1 MFICYPSKLL
11 VNEMASG
18 RLLVLTL
25 VFMTIVKAKEQLY
38 AVRLQGPKKDYGT
51 GRVEIFYN
59 GQWGTICDDSWDLN
73 DAEVVCRQLG
83 YGSAYKALQG
93 GYVPD
98 GKEKI
103 WLDDVRCN
111 GSEQNLSDCSHH
123 GWGRH
128 NCRHSEDA
136 GVDCSQDVPRLSI
149 RLQGSTSS
157 NATGRVEIFYKG
169 EWGTVCDDD
178 WDIND
183 AKVVCRQLGYKTA
196 LAALK
201 GNVVPSGN
209 GTIWLDDVKCTGN
222 ELYLSSCSHRYFGG
236 HNCNHSEDA
245 GVKCY
250 EDVDE
255 CSLSTDDCHENASC
269 FNTDGSF
276 LCKCN
281 FGFLGDGKFCSE
293 RTVAIRGPKSENG
306 TGRVEVFH
314 NGEWG
319 TVCDD
324 RWDVYDAD
332 VVCRQLGYKYASKA
346 LQGSFVPDGKGKIWL
361 DEVRCNGNEQ
371 NLSSCSHNKW
381 ENHNCAHSEDAGV
394 ECSEDLDECSR
405 NLHDCSIHRQCVNT
419 FGSYRCLCKSGY
431 TGNGTICND
440 IDECSVST
448 ENNCHENATCI
459 NTLGSFSCKCLV
471 GHFGDGEF
479 CTERTVAIRGPKSK
493 NGTGRVEVFHNG
505 EWGTVCDDSW
515 DLKHADVVCRQLGY
529 KYASKA
535 LHGSFVP
542 DGKGKIW
549 LDGVRCNGNEQ
560 SLLSC
565 SHNGWGRHN
574 CGHHEDAGVE
584 CSEDLNEC
592 SRNLHNCSIH
602 RQCVNTFGSYRCLC
616 KSGYTGNGTICND
629 IDECS
634 VSTENNC
641 HENATCI
648 NTLGSFSCK
657 CLVGHFGNGTYCSDQ
672 PPLIRLKGPRS
683 TNGSGRVEIFYD
695 GKWGTVCDDY
705 WDINDAIVAC
715 RQLGYQYA
723 SKALKGNDTTNGNGT
738 IWLDDVDCTGNEMYL
753 SSCTHRK
760 WGIHNCKHSEDA
772 GVECTKVLNECSK
785 SLHNCHSKAR
795 CIDTLESFKCECRSG
810 YTGNGVNC
818 NDINECSISTE
829 NCHENATCY
838 NTYGSYSCRCN
849 FGYFGNGT
857 YCSDKGPPVRLQGPR
872 SLNGTGRV
880 EVFYNGEWGTV
891 CDDGWDFYDAKVVC
905 RELGYRFAVR
915 ALQGI
920 YVPDGRGKIWLN
932 YVGCYGNEE
941 HIARCSHSRWGTHI
955 CGHSEDAGVE
965 CAEVL
970 DECSLS
976 RHNCHSKAHCIDTKE
991 SFKCECRSGYT
1002 GNGWSCYDINECSLS
1017 TDNCHENSTCQNTP
1031 RSYSCT
1037 CKSGYFGNGTICT
1050 DKPPPIRLQGPRSST
1065 GTGRVEIFYDGEWGT
1080 ICDYDWDLN
1089 DAKVVCRE
1097 LGYRFALRALRGFY
1111 VPDGRGKIWLN
1122 YVGCYGNEQNL
1133 SSCSHSQWG
1142 SNNCRHYK
1150 DAGVECSKVLNE
1162 CSKSLHNCNS
1172 KARCIDTVESFK
1184 CECRSGYT
1192 GNGVNCNDINECSIS
1207 TDNCHENA
1215 TCYNTYGSYS
1225 CRCKSGYFG
1234 NGTYCSDKGPP
1245 VRLQGPRNL
1254 NGTGRVEVFYNGQWG
1269 TVCDD
1274 GWGLSDAKVVCRQL
1288 GYRKAKRAL
1297 QGGLVPDGRGKI
1309 WLDDVLC
1316 FGYEKYISSC
1326 SHRTWGSHNC
1336 GHSEDAG
1343 VECSNEFDECTAN
1356 VHSCSINAECVDT
1369 VQSFKCIC
1377 NSGFTGNGKYCDDI
1391 DECSLSTDNCHQNA
1405 TCINNKG
1412 SFSCKCNFGYFGN
1425 GTICSVPRL
1434 RLEGPKSKNGTGR
1447 VEILYMEEWGTVC
1460 DDDWDLKDA
1469 EVVCRQLGYDY
1480 AVKALP
1486 GSHTPNGHGKIWL
1499 DDVKCT
1505 GSEPNL
1511 ASCVKNEWGSHN
1523 CEHHEDAGVEC
1534 SNDFDECS
1542 LQLHNC
1548 SSNSQCI
1555 NTMGSFSCICKSGYT
1570 GTNCT
1575 DINECSLSIDNCH
1588 EKATCMNTEGSFL
1601 CKCKHGYQGD
1611 GTLCS
1616 EKNDKKY
1623 MLEIR
1628 LTNHKF
1634 SETLLNSSSND
1645 YNNLKNEIERELDNI
1660 FKSSDKSFWYIDA
1673 RVLGFQKGS
1682 TIVSFVI
1689 SLKRQFNFDPRELI
1703 KQINKVDTIAGYS
1716 FDKTCTRLRAV
1727 DVKVEIKLSNIT
1739 LDKDVKNKFSL
1750 AYQKLKENVNA
1761 KLYRLFNNT
1770 PGFNDVDILEF
1781 NENDGITVNFAVSF
1795 FKTPNE
1801 TIDVIALNVGRKII
1815 KQLKTGHI
1823 GDFKVNTEF
1832 LRLKVPP
1839 PPPRNVRPSQV
1850 KETFIYLEWEHPD
1863 LYQYFSIR
1871 SYYINYRK
1879 SGENIWL
1886 SKSYSADLTT
1896 KMQLNSL
1903 KSNAIYVIKVV
1914 AKNDYSFGKESEEIE
1929 VKTLKEQG
1937 MSQWYY
1943 LAPIVVVVSLIAL
1956 IVIIYLAKCTI
1967 WKTSR
1972 RRKFS
1977 NEEKKFFELTE
1988 VPETNKSLSSS
1999 DTNMETP
2006 LTANV

>member
-657 CLVGHFGNGTYCSDQ
+657 CLVGHFGNGTYCSDHPQTVRLQGPKAIHGTGHVEVLHNGKWGTICDTNWDLKDAEVVCRQLGYVSAYKALKGQYVPRGRRTTWLDNVYCNGKESNISSCSFKGWKVSSCSSRRNAGVECSKDQ

-849 FGYFGNGT
+849 F
-857 YCSDKGPPVRLQGPR
+857 
-872 SLNGTGRV
+872 
-880 EVFYNGEWGTV
+880 
-891 CDDGWDFYDAKVVC
+891 
-905 RELGYRFAVR
+905 
-915 ALQGI
+915 
-920 YVPDGRGKIWLN
+920 
-932 YVGCYGNEE
+932 
-941 HIARCSHSRWGTHI
+941 
-955 CGHSEDAGVE
+955 
-965 CAEVL
+965 
-970 DECSLS
+970 
-976 RHNCHSKAHCIDTKE
+976 
-991 SFKCECRSGYT
+991 
-1002 GNGWSCYDINECSLS
+1002 
-1017 TDNCHENSTCQNTP
+1017 
-1031 RSYSCT
+1031 
-1037 CKSGYFGNGTICT
+1037 
-1050 DKPPPIRLQGPRSST
+1050 
-1065 GTGRVEIFYDGEWGT
+1065 
-1080 ICDYDWDLN
+1080 
-1089 DAKVVCRE
+1089 
-1097 LGYRFALRALRGFY
+1097 
-1111 VPDGRGKIWLN
+1111 
-1122 YVGCYGNEQNL
+1122 
-1133 SSCSHSQWG
+1133 
-1142 SNNCRHYK
+1142 
-1150 DAGVECSKVLNE
+1150 
-1162 CSKSLHNCNS
+1162 
-1172 KARCIDTVESFK
+1172 
-1184 CECRSGYT
+1184 
-1192 GNGVNCNDINECSIS
+1192 
-1207 TDNCHENA
+1207 
-1215 TCYNTYGSYS
+1215 
-1225 CRCKSGYFG
+1225 GYFG